1 MLAGIYRWVGAGLID
16 CRLFRTMVKPA
27 LSSESCIKLSLLF
40 LRVLRAFAVKSPD
53 DTTGIDITRQNQ
65 ELFKFVVDIRT
76 SIN

>member
-16 CRLFRTMVKPA
+16 